1 MENIILKVL
10 FNLIDL
16 FTQKGKGK
24 FRIMDMSDYYHLYD
38 FSNVEGKGDIIKKIN
53 GNKIIIKN
61 YDVIEIWSLN

>member
-24 FRIMDMSDYYHLYD
+24 FRIMDMSEYNLYD
-38 FSNVEGKGDIIKKIN
+38 VPIVEGKGDIIKKLN
-53 GNKIIIKN
+53 GNKI
-61 YDVIEIWSLN
+61 

>member
-38 FSNVEGKGDIIKKIN
+38 VSNVEGKGDIIKKIN
-53 GNKIIIKN
+53 GNKILIKN
-61 YDVIEIWSLN
+61 YYFIEIWSLN